1 MSATLARP
9 PAPGARAPRPGAGR
23 LEVLV
28 LLLPAL
34 VLLVLAWELRWVS
47 EDGFIYLRV
56 LDNLLAGD
64 GPVFNPGERVEA
76 YTGPAWLAL
85 LALASAVAPFAEAE
99 HLAVVL
105 GTLASAAGLALGTLG
120 ARGLLLPRPGT
131 LVLPLGAA
139 VVAALPPFWDYATSG
154 LEMPLV
160 VLWLGGVWWGLAR
173 AREGGAVLAAAIG
186 LGPLIRPDLAIF
198 SAGFLLALVWTGPP
212 RGRRRVLAL
221 LGAAAL
227 LPVAYQVFRMG
238 YFATLVP
245 NTALAKE
252 PGLAN
257 WGRGLAYV
265 GNLLGPYLLPLPLLL
280 LALVGVRAPRRR
292 RALALV
298 AVATA
303 LVHALYVVRLGGD
316 YMHARMLL
324 PTLLALLLP
333 VLAVPV
339 PRRAAGYAL
348 AGVLVAWALVCATAL
363 RASSSRG
370 DLVYDQ
376 RRAQLTAPGHPHPVT
391 LEDHLGL
398 PWSQPYVG
406 LRMRE
411 LPPGSFVVS
420 APARSWVF
428 EGHRIPVREPEPLRG
443 VRGRDDRV
451 YAWLGS
457 IGRIGYAGGAGLRI
471 VDRYGLADPVAGRLR
486 LEGPRRRRPGHE
498 KELPLPWAL
507 ARFADPATVASD
519 PAVAAAR
526 AASRC
531 GPLRD
536 VLVGVTAPL
545 TAGRFLDN
553 VGVAVRTRGLR
564 VAPDPERARVELCRP
579 ASGG

>member
-1 MSATLARP
+1 VSATLARP
-9 PAPGARAPRPGAGR
+9 PAPGARAPRRPAGR
-23 LEVLV
+23 GELL
-28 LLLPAL
+28 LALLPAL
-34 VLLVLAWELRWVS
+34 VLLVLAWELRWIG

-85 LALASAVAPFAEAE
+85 LALLSTLLPFAEVE
-99 HLAVVL
+99 HLAVVA
-105 GTLASAAGLALGTLG
+105 GTVAAALGLALATLG
-120 ARGLLLPRPGT
+120 ARGLLSPRPET
-131 LVLPLGAA
+131 LVLPLGAV
-139 VVAALPPFWDYATSG
+139 VVAALPPFWDFATAG
-154 LEMPLV
+154 LETPLV
-160 VLWLGGVWWGLAR
+160 LLWLGGAWWGLAR
-173 AREGGAVLAAAIG
+173 SGAGERDLGLAVVVG

-198 SAGFLLALVWTGPP
+198 SAGFLLALLW
-212 RGRRRVLAL
+212 RRPLRQVAAL
-221 LGAAAL
+221 LAAAAA

-252 PGLAN
+252 PGLTA

-265 GNLLGPYLLPLPLLL
+265 GNLLGPYLLLLPLAL
-280 LALVGVRAPRRR
+280 LAVAGLRAPRRR
-292 RALALV
+292 TLLALV
-298 AVATA
+298 AVGAA
-303 LVHALYVVRLGGD
+303 LAHALYVVRLGGD

-324 PTLLALLLP
+324 PSLFALLLP
-333 VLAVPV
+333 VAAVPV

-348 AGVLVAWALVCATAL
+348 AGVVLAWALVCATAL
-363 RASSSRG
+363 RAPSSRG
-370 DLVYDQ
+370 NLVYDQ

-411 LPPGSFVVS
+411 LPPGSFVVR
-420 APARSWVF
+420 APASSFEF
-428 EGHRIPVREPEPLRG
+428 EGRRIPVRRPERLRG
-443 VRGRDDRV
+443 VRGRDEKV

-457 IGRIGYAGGAGLRI
+457 IGRIGYAAGPGLWI

-507 ARFADPATVASD
+507 ARFADPATVDRD
-519 PAVAAAR
+519 PAVRAAR
-526 AASRC
+526 AAAGC
-531 GPLRD
+531 GALRD
-536 VLVGVTAPL
+536 VLAGVTAPL
-545 TAGRFLDN
+545 TAGRFAEN
-553 VGVAVRTRGLR
+553 VGVALRTRSLR
-564 VAPDPERARVELCRP
+564 VPPDPERARRELCGPRG
-579 ASGG
+579 AG